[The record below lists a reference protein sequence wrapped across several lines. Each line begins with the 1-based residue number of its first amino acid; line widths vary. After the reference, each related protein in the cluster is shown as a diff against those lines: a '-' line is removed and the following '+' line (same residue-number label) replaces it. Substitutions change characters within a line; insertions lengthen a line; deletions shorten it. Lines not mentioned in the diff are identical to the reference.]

1 MKVLKFGGTSVKDAE
16 MIQRVTQ
23 IVQNSDEKQVV
34 VVSAMGGAT
43 DLILN
48 AADKAANGDKS
59 FEDDFNALKSRHEE
73 VLLAL
78 FGKTVDQNLK
88 DKIEGLFDEMKDLF
102 QGIFLTGDITLK
114 TKDKIVSMGEL
125 LSSIILA
132 QNLIHHKVDCEW
144 LDSRGLIKTDSNFS
158 KAKVDL
164 EITNNNIQSN
174 ATNKQVYVAPGF
186 ISSDNN
192 GNTTTLGRG
201 GSDFTAAI
209 FAAALDADILEI
221 WTDVSGMMT
230 ADPRKVPRAYS
241 VESISFSE
249 ALELSHFGAKVI
261 YPPTILPVLK
271 KDIPIQIKNTFRPED
286 YGTKIST
293 DPQRE
298 RKILSGISS
307 IDNVSLITLQG
318 SGLKGVRGMASRLFQ
333 AVSEVEVNIILITQG
348 SSEHSITFAVLPED
362 AEKAKQAIEN
372 SFELELQLELID
384 PIEVESNLSVV
395 AAVGENMK
403 SIPGI
408 AATFFEALGRNGV
421 NVKAI
426 AQGASELNISVVIEN
441 KDVKKALNAIHEA
454 FFLSGSK
461 TANIFI
467 AGTGTIGK
475 TLLNQ
480 IKDQKEYL
488 ESNHH
493 IDLRLVGITNSRKM
507 LFKREGININHWEHE
522 LDDDGVKADIK
533 AFTQKMIDMNM
544 RNSIFVDNTAH
555 AIVTDQYEEILDA
568 SISIVTPNK
577 IANASD
583 MERYTALHDLTGR
596 YGTQF
601 LYETNVGAG
610 LPIINTLKDL
620 IKSGDKILKIE
631 AMLSGSL
638 GFIFSTVDENNSLFD
653 VVKKAHEL
661 GYTEPDPR
669 LDLSGM
675 DVARKILILGRESGK
690 KINLSDIQVENCLS
704 KETQEAKDID
714 SFWKSLESIDNKSFE
729 EKRKLADE
737 KGKRLKYVATLE
749 NGSASTSIREVGPEH
764 PFYNVMGTGN
774 IVSFTTQRY
783 KEIPLVVIGPGAGAE
798 VTAAGVFADII
809 RIANA

>member
-1 MKVLKFGGTSVKDAE
+1 MKVLKFGGTSVKNAE
-16 MIQRVTQ
+16 MINRVTQ
-23 IVQNSDEKQVV
+23 IVHNSDDDQIV

-43 DLILN
+43 DSILN
-48 AADKAANGDKS
+48 AAEKASHGHDAFRN
-59 FEDDFNALKSRHEE
+59 DFSALKNRHHEALSE
-73 VLLAL
+73 LFGNDIDKDLQTKIDAL
-78 FGKTVDQNLK
+78 FN
-88 DKIEGLFDEMKDLF
+88 EMDDLL
-102 QGIFLTGDITLK
+102 QGIYLTRDITDK
-114 TKDKIVSMGEL
+114 TRDKIVSMGEL
-125 LSSIILA
+125 LSSSILA
-132 QNLIHHKVDCEW
+132 QNLRHKGADCVW
-144 LDSRGLIKTDSNFS
+144 LDSRIVIKTDSNFGKANVDIENSYQNIKS
-158 KAKVDL
+158 KTSGHK
-164 EITNNNIQSN
+164 I
-174 ATNKQVYVAPGF
+174 YVAPGF
-186 ISSDNN
+186 ISSDKE

-201 GSDFTAAI
+201 GSDYS
-209 FAAALDADILEI
+209 AALYAASLDAEILEI

-230 ADPRKVPRAYS
+230 ADPRKVPRAFP
-241 VESISFSE
+241 VDSISFSE

-271 KDIPIQIKNTFRPED
+271 KDIPIQIKNTFRPDD

-293 DPQRE
+293 NPDSE
-298 RKILSGISS
+298 RRTLSGISS
-307 IDNVSLITLQG
+307 IDQVSLITLQG
-318 SGLKGVRGMASRLFQ
+318 SGLKGVSGMASRLFQ
-333 AVSEVEVNIILITQG
+333 AVSKAEVNIILITQG
-348 SSEHSITFAVLPED
+348 SSEHSITFAVMPVDADNAKKAIED
-362 AEKAKQAIEN
+362 A
-372 SFELELQLELID
+372 FELELQLELID
-384 PIEVESNLSVV
+384 PIEIENDLSVI

-408 AATFFEALGRNGV
+408 AATFFESLGRNGV

-426 AQGASELNISVVIEN
+426 AQGASELNISVVIGE

-475 TLLNQ
+475 TLLEQ
-480 IKDQKEYL
+480 IKDQVSYL
-488 ESNHH
+488 ESIHH

-507 LFKREGININHWEHE
+507 LFKRDGIDINHWEHE
-522 LDDDGVKADIK
+522 LDENGVKADIQ
-533 AFTQKMIDMNM
+533 AFTEKMIDMNM

-555 AIVTDQYEEILDA
+555 AIVTDQYEDILDA

-583 MERYTALHDLTGR
+583 MERYEALHQRTGR
-596 YGTQF
+596 YGVQF

-638 GFIFSTVDENNSLFD
+638 GYIFSNVDESNTFFD

-690 KINLSDIQVENCLS
+690 HLNLEDIEVENCLTKS
-704 KETQEAKDID
+704 SQDANDMEE
-714 SFWKSLESIDNKSFE
+714 FWSSLKSNDNGAFE
-729 EKRKLADE
+729 EKRMAAE
-737 KGKRLKYVATLE
+737 KNGKRLKYVATLE
-749 NGSASTSIREVGPEH
+749 NGSASTAIKEVGPDH
-764 PFYNVMGTGN
+764 PFFNVTGTGN

-783 KEIPLVVIGPGAGAE
+783 TEIPLVVIGPGAGAE

-809 RIANA
+809 RIANI